1 MPAPG
6 LPGSLARL
14 YETAIRLGITVL
26 DDTAAP
32 SPWPDENTAAIVS
45 FGEHI
50 ALKSGLDDGLRTD
63 VLAMALI
70 VAAVMGDGPTGHPC
84 AITAPGG
91 LVVISQVRV
100 PRPGPGPGKLATLL
114 ARKCGRDTAS
124 AAFEYTT
131 PVTAGPSP
139 WAQWTQ
145 TVNHRAAAERHQRAD
160 RARRPLVPLEVYED
174 V

>member
-1 MPAPG
+1 M
-6 LPGSLARL
+6 
-14 YETAIRLGITVL
+14 RLGITML
-26 DDTAAP
+26 DDAAAA
-32 SPWPDENTAAIVS
+32 SQWPDENTAGMVS

-50 ALKSGLDDGLRTD
+50 ALKLGLDDSLRTD

-70 VAAVMGDGPTGHPC
+70 VAAVMGDCATGHPC
-84 AITAPGG
+84 AITAPRG
-91 LVVISQVRV
+91 LVVISQIRV

-124 AAFEYTT
+124 AAFEYMT

-139 WAQWTQ
+139 WAQWTR
-145 TVNHRAAAERHQRAD
+145 TVNYRATTPRHQHAD
-160 RARRPLVPLEVYED
+160 RAGRPLVPLETYQD

>member
-1 MPAPG
+1 VPAPG

-63 VLAMALI
+63 VLAMA
-70 VAAVMGDGPTGHPC
+70 
-84 AITAPGG
+84 
-91 LVVISQVRV
+91 
-100 PRPGPGPGKLATLL
+100 
-114 ARKCGRDTAS
+114 
-124 AAFEYTT
+124 
-131 PVTAGPSP
+131 
-139 WAQWTQ
+139 
-145 TVNHRAAAERHQRAD
+145 
-160 RARRPLVPLEVYED
+160 
-174 V
+174 

>member
-1 MPAPG
+1 MNLTSVTRPAWRPELPAAKNGSYSVPAPG

-63 VLAMALI
+63 VLAMA
-70 VAAVMGDGPTGHPC
+70 
-84 AITAPGG
+84 
-91 LVVISQVRV
+91 
-100 PRPGPGPGKLATLL
+100 
-114 ARKCGRDTAS
+114 
-124 AAFEYTT
+124 
-131 PVTAGPSP
+131 
-139 WAQWTQ
+139 
-145 TVNHRAAAERHQRAD
+145 
-160 RARRPLVPLEVYED
+160 
-174 V
+174 